1 MLAITFDDGI
11 EAHYDIAMPILE
23 KYGIKGTFFI
33 TINRVGTPGRLSWK
47 QIKEMRQRGMEIG
60 NHTMTH
66 AHLGKTLISTKN
78 LNPEL
83 DKNKIMMIEE
93 KNRKLMLHE
102 LIEPIKIF
110 EEHGISVR
118 TLAFAGNS
126 RPPEAIKLVMDNK
139 MFPRIFETGYY
150 SKDDENSHADKLR
163 KIQEKGN
170 CTILMIH
177 GVAEG
182 TGGWSP
188 LRSREFFEQIIAD
201 FAKHRDHLHIDTMAE
216 ISSYRERAANSILTK
231 LNDHE
236 YRLDLKNPNTIS
248 GAGKLSLSIN
258 APYQIFI
265 NGQKLPSHTKY
276 FNAKTGDIIR
286 LEPIAATVP
295 KEN

>member
-11 EAHYDIAMPILE
+11 ESHYNIAMPILE
-23 KYGIKGTFFI
+23 KHGIKGTFFV
-33 TINRVGTPGRLSWK
+33 TINRIGTPGRLSWK

-78 LNPEL
+78 LDPEL
-83 DKNKIMMIEE
+83 DNTRIIQIEE

-110 EEHGISVR
+110 EEHGITVR

-126 RPPEAIKLVMDNK
+126 RPPEAVKLVRDNN
-139 MFPRIFETGYY
+139 MFPRTFETGYY
-150 SKDDENSHADKLR
+150 SKDDDNTHAGKLR
-163 KIQEKGN
+163 KILEKGN

-201 FAKHRDHLHIDTMAE
+201 FAKHRDRLHIDTMAE
-216 ISSYRERAANSILTK
+216 ISSYRERAENSILTK

-236 YRLDLKNPNTIS
+236 YRLDLKNPNAIS
-248 GAGKLSLSIN
+248 GQGMLSLSTN

-265 NGQKLPSHTKY
+265 NGQKLSPTPKY
-276 FNAKTGDIIR
+276 FNAQTGDIIR
-286 LEPIAATVP
+286 LEPAT
-295 KEN
+295 ETASNDN